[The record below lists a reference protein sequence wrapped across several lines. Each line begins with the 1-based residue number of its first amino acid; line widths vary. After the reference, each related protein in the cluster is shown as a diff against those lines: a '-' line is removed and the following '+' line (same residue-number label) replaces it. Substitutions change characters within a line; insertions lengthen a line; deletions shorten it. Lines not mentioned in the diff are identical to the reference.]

1 MGIDIIGIFSE
12 SFWYMAPI
20 LASITMAGTQALKTK
35 FGITGF
41 WIQAISWILSAILSV
56 GSWLLGLI
64 NLGEPTWLSVIA
76 LSLTVGLVSNG
87 LFDIK
92 AIQEFVEKWFS
103 IGKLLK
109 KE

>member
-41 WIQAISWILSAILSV
+41 WIQATSWILSAILSV

-64 NLGEPTWLSVIA
+64 NLGEPTWLSIIA
-76 LSLTVGLVSNG
+76 LCACCGLASCG
-87 LFDIK
+87 YYDIPTIK
-92 AIQEFVEKWFS
+92 ELVKKWFS
-103 IGKLLK
+103 FIPKA
-109 KE
+109 